1 MSKLFMTSGAF
12 FGFLAVILGSYSAH
26 ALRGK
31 ITVDELNSFD
41 TAVRYQMFHA
51 LALIVTGLSVN
62 HLSGILVN
70 WTGLLFLVGII
81 LFSGSIVLMRLTG
94 IQNFGMITPFGGV
107 CFILGWLLLA
117 ITFFKQPN

>member
-51 LALIVTGLSVN
+51 LALM
-62 HLSGILVN
+62 
-70 WTGLLFLVGII
+70 F
-81 LFSGSIVLMRLTG
+81 
-94 IQNFGMITPFGGV
+94 
-107 CFILGWLLLA
+107 FILGGREGGSENREISFRL
-117 ITFFKQPN
+117 FFS

>member
-12 FGFLAVILGSYSAH
+12 LGFMAVILGSYSAH

-41 TAVRYQMFHA
+41 TAVRYQMFHS
-51 LALIVTGLSVN
+51 LALIVTGLAAN
-62 HLSGILVN
+62 HLSGSLIT
-70 WTGLLFLVGII
+70 WSGFLFLFGII

-94 IQNFGMITPFGGV
+94 IQSFGMITPFGGV

-117 ITFFKQPN
+117 ITFFKQPS